1 MKIHYCKCC
10 DYSTKYKSHYEKHL
24 ISKKHEMNAQK
35 FVHMTQKNMNV
46 QIKEIKCL
54 HCEKMFTTKRSMMRH
69 VKTTCKVLKQEKDKE
84 HDKLKSQVERLQN
97 QVDKLS
103 NSPKTIN
110 NNHGTINNNNNTI
123 VINDYRK
130 TDASQLTDRD
140 YKHFIK
146 QINKC
151 LPKMIEHMHC
161 NKENPENMNIY
172 LSNTRGNFV
181 KIREDN
187 KWILSRRD
195 DVIEGMINKKLG
207 HIEDWLS
214 TLSDDDECRYRKIYE
229 RIENGICNEETKKNI
244 ILDMVILLYNNRG
257 LLKEFQSVIGDM
269 DDE

>member
-1 MKIHYCKCC
+1 
-10 DYSTKYKSHYEKHL
+10 
-24 ISKKHEMNAQK
+24 
-35 FVHMTQKNMNV
+35 
-46 QIKEIKCL
+46 
-54 HCEKMFTTKRSMMRH
+54 
-69 VKTTCKVLKQEKDKE
+69 
-84 HDKLKSQVERLQN
+84 
-97 QVDKLS
+97 
-103 NSPKTIN
+103 
-110 NNHGTINNNNNTI
+110 
-123 VINDYRK
+123 
-130 TDASQLTDRD
+130 
-140 YKHFIK
+140 
-146 QINKC
+146 
-151 LPKMIEHMHC
+151 
-161 NKENPENMNIY
+161 MNIY